1 MTKIL
6 DGRVVAKSLNQKT
19 LKQIN
24 ELKEAGVLPTL
35 AIVRADENPD
45 SIQYEKAATRYM
57 TKVGIETKSITF
69 EQEVSED
76 QFLDTITTLNSDP
89 TVHSILVMQPLPD
102 NISLKKVSECIS
114 PLKDIDGM
122 HPLNLGR
129 IMTGD
134 NKAHLPST
142 VKAVVEMLKY
152 YEMSVAKK
160 DICVIGKS
168 TTVGKPLSL
177 LLLNERAT
185 VSNCHTGTK
194 QLKKYTNEADILISA
209 TGAIGLITKEH
220 VKKDAIVID
229 VGFNFKDNKAYGDVR
244 YEEVSAIASAITPV
258 PGGVGSV
265 TTASLAQQVANAAE
279 WLQEK

>member
-1 MTKIL
+1 
-6 DGRVVAKSLNQKT
+6 
-19 LKQIN
+19 
-24 ELKEAGVLPTL
+24 
-35 AIVRADENPD
+35 
-45 SIQYEKAATRYM
+45 
-57 TKVGIETKSITF
+57 
-69 EQEVSED
+69 
-76 QFLDTITTLNSDP
+76 
-89 TVHSILVMQPLPD
+89 
-102 NISLKKVSECIS
+102 
-114 PLKDIDGM
+114 
-122 HPLNLGR
+122 
-129 IMTGD
+129 MTGD

-152 YEMSVAKK
+152 YEISVAKK

-244 YEEVSAIASAITPV
+244 YDEVSAIASAITPV